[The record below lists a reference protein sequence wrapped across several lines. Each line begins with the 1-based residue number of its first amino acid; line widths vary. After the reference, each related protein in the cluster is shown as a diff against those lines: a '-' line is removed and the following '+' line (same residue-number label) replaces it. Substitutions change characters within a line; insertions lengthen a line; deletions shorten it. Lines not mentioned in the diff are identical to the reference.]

1 VTARQSRRIGAVAF
15 YAAASLLAV
24 MFMFPFFW
32 TAASSLKAP
41 NELFA
46 FPPTWLPAEPQWA
59 NYGTVLRRVPFG
71 TWFANSLFVVVVGT
85 AGTLISC
92 TLVAYSFARFRYHG
106 REAFFVLTLGTVM
119 LPAEVTL
126 VPRYLIFRE
135 LGWLDTLRPLWVP
148 DFLAGSA
155 FSVFLI
161 RQFILSIPR
170 DLDEAAI
177 VDGASYVRI
186 LTSILVPLL
195 KPVLATVAVIHAVSS
210 WNEFLGPLIFLNT
223 PENYT
228 LAVGLRYFNQ
238 SPGESGR
245 PQQHLLMAAAVMS
258 IAPCIVLFFAAQ
270 RYFVRGIVTSGI
282 KG

>member
-1 VTARQSRRIGAVAF
+1 MAPLSSRRG
-15 YAAASLLAV
+15 LAYLPMLALALV
-24 MFMFPFFW
+24 FLFPFFW
-32 TAASSLKAP
+32 TVASSLKASS
-41 NELFA
+41 ELFN
-46 FPPTWLPAEPQWA
+46 FPPTWLPEVPQWG
-59 NYGTVLRRVPFG
+59 NYATVLTRVPFV
-71 TWFANSLFVVVVGT
+71 TWFVNSLIVVTLGTVGS
-85 AGTLISC
+85 LISC
-92 TLVAYSFARFRYHG
+92 TLVAYSFSRFRYHG
-106 REAFFVLTLGTVM
+106 RELLFVLTLGTVM

-135 LGWLDTLRPLWVP
+135 LGWLDSLRPLWVP
-148 DFLAGSA
+148 EWLAGSA
-155 FSVFLI
+155 FTIFLI
-161 RQFILSIPR
+161 RQFMLSIPR

-177 VDGASYVRI
+177 VDGASYPRI
-186 LTSILVPLL
+186 LVSILVPLL
-195 KPVLATVAVIHAVSS
+195 KPVLATAAVIGAIAH
-210 WNEFLGPLIFLNT
+210 WNDFLGPLIYLNS

-258 IAPCIVLFFAAQ
+258 ITPCIVLFFAAQ